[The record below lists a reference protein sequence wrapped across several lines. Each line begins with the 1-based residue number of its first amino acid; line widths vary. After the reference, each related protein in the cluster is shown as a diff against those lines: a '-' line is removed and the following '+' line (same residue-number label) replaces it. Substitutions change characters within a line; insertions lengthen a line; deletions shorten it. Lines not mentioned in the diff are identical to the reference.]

1 MIGLVVS
8 GNVTTEYNCQAVVC
22 AFPPSVPSQ
31 TELHMCKPQYTFNQL
46 AGVISIGSASTLFML
61 RTIAVWN
68 RAPIVALP
76 LLAASLGQWGV
87 LLHSAVSIRGTW
99 SERASQC
106 LVQSTSASAMEVNCI
121 YSELSTRIISSVL
134 WGGARC

>member
-1 MIGLVVS
+1 
-8 GNVTTEYNCQAVVC
+8 
-22 AFPPSVPSQ
+22 
-31 TELHMCKPQYTFNQL
+31 
-46 AGVISIGSASTLFML
+46 ML

-99 SERASQC
+99 SHRASQC

-134 WGGARC
+134 WDKADAKD